1 MSNRVLLVS
10 MPIKLYMKDIV
21 DKEIMYNPS
30 MGLIAISTYLEFNGY
45 ESKILDYCYEIFSVN
60 KLINEIEE
68 YKPSLVALSAYT
80 ENISDIFKIARKIKR
95 RFKDIKIACGG
106 AHPTLLF
113 KECIENKNIDFV
125 IRREGE
131 STFIELMEAIVSDE
145 KTIKLRDVNG
155 LVYKNNGEIIVNK
168 VRGDMLD
175 LDLLPILNRE
185 SMGIEKY
192 NDTVNIY
199 TSKGCPARCI
209 YCSATAISGA
219 KYRMRSARNVF
230 MEIVLLKKLLKDKL
244 RMIYMV
250 DDTFTVNKER
260 VLEFVKLMKE
270 YNLDIEWQCESRV
283 DSMDQELAS
292 KMSEA
297 NCTAIQFGIESGSQK
312 TLDNIR
318 KNIDLNAAKKV
329 IKFIREEGMEPQL
342 SFMLGH
348 FCDTKSTMEETYEF
362 IKKVKKYK
370 PKVAVS
376 YNTPFPGTWQYTHR
390 DELGL
395 RLLSEDYSQYTLMNP
410 MVETDNFTINDQLEF
425 NYRISQII

>member
-1 MSNRVLLVS
+1 MSEKVLLVS
-10 MPIKLYMKDIV
+10 MPIKLYMKDII

-30 MGLIAISTYLEFNGY
+30 MGLLAISTYLEFNGY
-45 ESKILDYCYEIFSVN
+45 ESKILDYCYELFSVN
-60 KLINEIEE
+60 NLIKEIEE
-68 YKPSLVALSAYT
+68 YKPTLVALSAYT
-80 ENISDIFKIARKIKR
+80 ENISDIFKVARKIKK

-113 KECIENKNIDFV
+113 KECIANKNIDFV

-131 STFIELMEAIVSDE
+131 STFLELMEAIVSNE
-145 KTIKLRDVNG
+145 KTIKLSDVNG
-155 LVYKNNGEIIVNK
+155 LVYRKDGEVIVNK
-168 VRGDMLD
+168 VRGDMSD
-175 LDLLPILNRE
+175 LDLLPILKRE
-185 SMGIEKY
+185 AMGIDKY

-209 YCSATAISGA
+209 YCSATSISGA
-219 KYRMRSARNVF
+219 RYRMRSARNVF
-230 MEIVLLKKLLKDKL
+230 MEIVLLKKLLGNKL
-244 RMIYMV
+244 KMIYMV
-250 DDTFTVNKER
+250 DDTFTVDRQR
-260 VLEFVKLMKE
+260 VLDFVKLMKE
-270 YNLDIEWQCESRV
+270 YDLDIEWQCESRV
-283 DSMDQELAS
+283 DSMDKELA
-292 KMSEA
+292 KQMSEA
-297 NCTAIQFGIESGSQK
+297 NCTAIQFGIESGSQE

-318 KNIDLNAAKKV
+318 KNIDLQEAKKV
-329 IKFIREEGMEPQL
+329 IRFIREEGMEPQL

-362 IKKVKKYK
+362 IKNMKQYN

-410 MVETDNFTINDQLEF
+410 MVETDNFTFNDQLEF
-425 NYRISQII
+425 KYRISQII

>member
-318 KNIDLNAAKKV
+318 KNIDLNAA
-329 IKFIREEGMEPQL
+329 
-342 SFMLGH
+342 
-348 FCDTKSTMEETYEF
+348 
-362 IKKVKKYK
+362 
-370 PKVAVS
+370 
-376 YNTPFPGTWQYTHR
+376 
-390 DELGL
+390 
-395 RLLSEDYSQYTLMNP
+395 
-410 MVETDNFTINDQLEF
+410 
-425 NYRISQII
+425 